1 MSHLYLVFPG
11 RGKHNNYGTTM
22 SRRSKN
28 ILVLVVLFSV
38 TCMLSQGYAYKFDFV
53 TVTDIVRKVKKKFSQ
68 VESYQAGF
76 VINSEKLGRRS
87 RQTGVIKYKAE
98 NRMIIDFFSPQR
110 HRIVSN
116 GKMMWIHIPSMN
128 VVAEQTLKSDS
139 GSLFSSGTK
148 SGLRRLFSKYHYR
161 FSGKEQPAL
170 QPDGTKAYVL
180 FLKQKESRGG
190 FRTLKLWVSEQYMI
204 TRAFGTTATGKK
216 VEIEFNNIKTDVSF
230 SNGMFRFDIPSNA
243 RVIKN
248 PMISEE

>member
-1 MSHLYLVFPG
+1 
-11 RGKHNNYGTTM
+11 M
-22 SRRSKN
+22 SRRSKR
-28 ILVLVVLFSV
+28 ILVVGSIFLI
-38 TCMLSQGYAYKFDFV
+38 TGMLSQGYAYKFDFV
-53 TVTDIVRKVKKKFSQ
+53 TVTDIVRKVKKKFSE
-68 VESYQAGF
+68 VDSYQANF
-76 VINSEKLGRRS
+76 VINSEKLGRTS
-87 RQTGVIKYKAE
+87 RQTGIIKYKAE
-98 NRMIIDFFSPQR
+98 NRMIIDFYAPQR
-110 HRIVSN
+110 HSIVSN

-128 VVAEQTLKSDS
+128 VVAEQSLKSDS

-161 FSGKEQPAL
+161 FSGKEQPAI
-170 QPDGTKAYVL
+170 QPDGSKAYVL

-190 FRTLKLWVSEQYMI
+190 FRTLKLWISDQFMI

-216 VEIEFNNIKTDVSF
+216 VEIEFNDIKTDVSF